1 MHVDAEI
8 IQLLLLLLSFKR
20 KRQRYLK
27 KENNRHEAQLGRE
40 HWQ

>member
-27 KENNRHEAQLGRE
+27 KENNRHEAQLGCE